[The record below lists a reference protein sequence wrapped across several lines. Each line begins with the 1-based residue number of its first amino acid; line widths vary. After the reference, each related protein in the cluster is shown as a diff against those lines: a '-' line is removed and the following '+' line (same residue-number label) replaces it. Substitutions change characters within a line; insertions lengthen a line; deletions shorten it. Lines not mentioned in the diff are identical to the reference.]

1 MTDPDTATGPESES
15 EGKPRAQTA
24 PGEADLP
31 GEEYEQA
38 MAKLHKMSAPHTFAD
53 DVEETIRRRS
63 AGRFFGR
70 KAFGD
75 RVPFE
80 VLAIVALALGLAV
93 FLLIRSS
100 QTGSLRY
107 ETQPEAPSIDSRARD
122 VVPQLRPVDK

>member
-15 EGKPRAQTA
+15 EGKPRAGTS
-24 PGEADLP
+24 PGQDELP

-38 MAKLHKMSAPHTFAD
+38 MAKLHKMSAPQSFAD
-53 DVEETIRRRS
+53 DVEESIRRRS

-80 VLAIVALALGLAV
+80 VLAIVALIVGLAV

-100 QTGSLRY
+100 QTGSQRY
-107 ETQPEAPSIDSRARD
+107 EPRPEAPHIEPGAKD